1 MFNEIEATIIVQ
13 AQMITKLHAAAGQL
27 QQALAQ
33 AKQETNMKKA
43 HLDRDTA
50 RALCDAGYMTH
61 DAYARFCKEHDGGVS
76 TQSDSGGGGH
86 TNPPP
91 PETGED

>member
-1 MFNEIEATIIVQ
+1 
-13 AQMITKLHAAAGQL
+13 
-27 QQALAQ
+27 
-33 AKQETNMKKA
+33 MKKA
-43 HLDRDTA
+43 HLDHDTA
-50 RALCDAGYMTH
+50 RALCDAGYMSH
-61 DAYARFCKEHDGGVS
+61 AEYHRFCKDNAGGVS

>member
-1 MFNEIEATIIVQ
+1 M
-13 AQMITKLHAAAGQL
+13 H
-27 QQALAQ
+27 
-33 AKQETNMKKA
+33 KKPLK
-43 HLDRDTA
+43 LDRDAA
-50 RALCDAGYMTH
+50 RAFCDAGFMSHAEYV
-61 DAYARFCKEHDGGVS
+61 RFCKEHDGGVS